1 MKSAISLV
9 ILVAIAAGSVM
20 AGAAL
25 AHPGGHDDE
34 PRAIYRGY
42 DCQTM
47 AGSYETQ
54 LKQNVSV
61 TVFEG
66 TVTITPAKGEAAV
79 GECVSPVIEGQAAIP
94 RAKFDFGSG
103 FGDALAAA
111 GCCTVKLKGTSLVF
125 DGAKGVEWKRR
136 VAQ

>member
-1 MKSAISLV
+1 MKSAISLMT
-9 ILVAIAAGSVM
+9 LMAIAVSAGM
-20 AGAAL
+20 AGTAL

-34 PRAIYRGY
+34 FQMPYRGY

-47 AGSYETQ
+47 AGSYDTQ
-54 LKQNVSV
+54 LKQKVSV

-79 GECVSPVIEGQAAIP
+79 GECVSPVVEGQAVIP

-103 FGDALAAA
+103 FGEALAAA
-111 GCCTVKLKGTSLVF
+111 DCCAVRLKGTSLVF
-125 DGAKGVEWKRR
+125 EGAKGVEWKRR
-136 VAQ
+136 TAE

>member
-1 MKSAISLV
+1 MKSAITSMTLM
-9 ILVAIAAGSVM
+9 AIAVSAVTAGT
-20 AGAAL
+20 AL

-34 PRAIYRGY
+34 FQTPYRGY
-42 DCQTM
+42 DCQKM

-54 LKQNVSV
+54 LKQKVSV

-79 GECVSPVIEGQAAIP
+79 GECVSPVVERQTAIP
-94 RAKFDFGSG
+94 RAKFDFGST

-111 GCCTVKLKGTSLVF
+111 GCCTIKLKGTSLVF
-125 DGAKGVEWKRR
+125 DGAKDVEWKRR

>member
-1 MKSAISLV
+1 MKSAISFMTLM
-9 ILVAIAAGSVM
+9 AIAAGAVT
-20 AGAAL
+20 AGTAL

-54 LKQNVSV
+54 LKQKVSV

-79 GECVSPVIEGQAAIP
+79 GECVSPVVEGQTAIP
-94 RAKFDFGSG
+94 RAKFDFGSV
-103 FGDALAAA
+103 FGDALAVA

-125 DGAKGVEWKRR
+125 DGAKDVEWKRG
-136 VAQ
+136 VAK